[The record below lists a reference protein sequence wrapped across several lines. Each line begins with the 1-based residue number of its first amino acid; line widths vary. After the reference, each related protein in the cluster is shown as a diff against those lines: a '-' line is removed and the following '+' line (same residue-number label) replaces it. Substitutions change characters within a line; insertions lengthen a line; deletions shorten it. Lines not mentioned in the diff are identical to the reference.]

1 MGKNKGMK
9 TVHTWYGAALL
20 LFGSLV
26 SCMGTVGNSS
36 MRGGEVIGASAV
48 AWNEPA
54 PYGMMLIYAFDSH
67 LFILCRPLPGNGFR
81 PIQIRFD
88 RISFPVFFYLI

>member
-54 PYGMMLIYAFDSH
+54 P
-67 LFILCRPLPGNGFR
+67 
-81 PIQIRFD
+81 
-88 RISFPVFFYLI
+88 

>member
-9 TVHTWYGAALL
+9 TIHAWYGAALL
-20 LFGSLV
+20 LFGSLI

-54 PYGMMLIYAFDSH
+54 P
-67 LFILCRPLPGNGFR
+67 
-81 PIQIRFD
+81 
-88 RISFPVFFYLI
+88 